1 MKIQTKHILVA
12 GLLVIASYVANAGA
26 PPPPPGGGMA
36 PPCWPPPCLPI
47 DGGISFLIAAAAV
60 YGGKKLYDFQKK
72 S

>member
-1 MKIQTKHILVA
+1 MKIQAKHILIA
-12 GLLVIASYVANAGA
+12 GLLFAASYVANAGA

-47 DGGISFLIAAAAV
+47 DGGIGFLIAAAAV
-60 YGGKKLYDFQKK
+60 YGGKKLYDHQKK

>member
-1 MKIQTKHILVA
+1 MKIQTKHILFA
-12 GLLVIASYVANAGA
+12 GLLVAVSYMANAGA
-26 PPPPPGGGMA
+26 PPPPPGGGMS

-47 DGGISFLIAAAAV
+47 DGGISLLIGAAAI